1 MDLTSASTSSD
12 APRPIRGDILVA
24 RSSSGADEYDL
35 GIVPGP
41 PQLVLSG
48 RQVATA
54 WACEFGRR
62 RAVDVWC
69 TEDHALFLLI
79 VRHRVSS

>member
-1 MDLTSASTSSD
+1 LPGPSTTSDTS
-12 APRPIRGDILVA
+12 RPVRGDIFVA
-24 RSSSGADEYDL
+24 RRGSGAHEYDL

-41 PQLVLSG
+41 AQLVLSG
-48 RQVATA
+48 REVATA

-62 RAVDVWC
+62 KAVDVWC
-69 TEDHALFLLI
+69 RQDRDLFRLI